1 MGRIDYSEQEGIIYM
16 KILKRF
22 LIIFLILFIQ
32 SLCIIYRII
41 SKLWQKYNTNVKNF
55 VKKLDKELRAEL

>member
-1 MGRIDYSEQEGIIYM
+1 MGRIDYSEQERIIYM